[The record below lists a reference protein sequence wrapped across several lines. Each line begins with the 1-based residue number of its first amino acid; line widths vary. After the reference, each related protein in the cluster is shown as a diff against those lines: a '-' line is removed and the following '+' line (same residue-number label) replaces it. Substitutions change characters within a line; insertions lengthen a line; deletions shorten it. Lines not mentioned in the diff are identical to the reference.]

1 MHFHI
6 NTGED
11 GYQLPKSLSQRSFV
25 FEESRTSRVF
35 VTSEAHF
42 PLRKPL
48 KHPVAQPDRCRR
60 QPTPRVPGRR
70 WAHTCRPRPP
80 PGRASKSAPLL
91 GWQHCPK
98 SLAQAT
104 MSFLSSQPHSGFR
117 LCPACDTI
125 RGVPGVNPTDAPRAH
140 HVPLILEL
148 IPVRC
153 GPWRLLGCFFP
164 FLVVGLLSFWSFFVS
179 LRDSRS

>member
-35 VTSEAHF
+35 VTSKAHF

-48 KHPVAQPDRCRR
+48 KHPVVQPDRCRWW
-60 QPTPRVPGRR
+60 PTPRVPGQR
-70 WAHTCRPRPP
+70 WAHTCHPHPP
-80 PGRASKSAPLL
+80 PVRASKNAPLL
-91 GWQHCPK
+91 GWQHCLK

-104 MSFLSSQPHSGFR
+104 MSFLSSRPHSGFCLR
-117 LCPACDTI
+117 PACDTI
-125 RGVPGVNPTDAPRAH
+125 RGGSPGSTPLTHRGLTMCHSSWSLFLLDVAPGV
-140 HVPLILEL
+140 
-148 IPVRC
+148 C
-153 GPWRLLGCFFP
+153 LGVF
-164 FLVVGLLSFWSFFVS
+164 S
-179 LRDSRS
+179 LF